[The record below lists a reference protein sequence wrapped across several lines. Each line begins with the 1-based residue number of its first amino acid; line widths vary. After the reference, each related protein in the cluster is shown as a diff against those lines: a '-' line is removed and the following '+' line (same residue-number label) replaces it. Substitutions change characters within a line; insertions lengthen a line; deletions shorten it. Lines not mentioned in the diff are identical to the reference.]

1 MRTSAVIFIT
11 GVKRALGST
20 SGLIYYTREGYFNIT
35 MIDLMD
41 ICFSRN
47 RNPIF
52 QAHLI
57 QSTVKIE
64 LFRGQL
70 YGDQQNICVCLGK
83 EIVTRTIPE
92 VMSPSTQ

>member
-41 ICFSRN
+41 ICFLGIEIPYSRPTQFN
-47 RNPIF
+47 LLSRLSSSEDNFMGIN
-52 QAHLI
+52 
-57 QSTVKIE
+57 KISVYVWE
-64 LFRGQL
+64 
-70 YGDQQNICVCLGK
+70 K
-83 EIVTRTIPE
+83 K
-92 VMSPSTQ
+92 